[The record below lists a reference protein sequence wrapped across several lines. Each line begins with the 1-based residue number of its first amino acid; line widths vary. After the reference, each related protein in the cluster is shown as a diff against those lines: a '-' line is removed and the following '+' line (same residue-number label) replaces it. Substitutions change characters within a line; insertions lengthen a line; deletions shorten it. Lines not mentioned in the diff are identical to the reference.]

1 MENFNNAWFLTKVK
15 ESFSSYLSAGSS
27 RKNDKLK
34 PLHRSFADAILNQFK
49 DEPEITV
56 KSLGYGEDEEGTI
69 EGKYA
74 SKKVDITVYKND
86 VPIAGYAVKFV
97 MRNFSQNVVNYFDN
111 MLGET
116 VNIRSKNIPYF
127 QILILFDKIPYF
139 KSGGVIDHWEDY
151 TNIKKDKFNKY
162 EILSKDDPSLLNH
175 VPNRMLLVLLK
186 LKDIDNTNSTI
197 DNFKKYKS
205 FYLENIGKKD
215 LIKYS
220 RKINKK
226 NFENSVIVN
235 NFSDFIKKSC
245 CIIKGRAK

>member
-1 MENFNNAWFLTKVK
+1 MSKYDNAWFLTKVK

-49 DEPEITV
+49 GEAGITV
-56 KSLGYGEDEEGTI
+56 KSLGYDEDEEGTI

-127 QILILFDKIPYF
+127 QILILFDKLPYF
-139 KSGGVIDHWEDY
+139 KNGGDIDHWEDY

-162 EILSKDDPSLLNH
+162 EILSKDDPALLNH
-175 VPNRMLLVLLK
+175 VPNIMLLVLLK
-186 LKDIDNTNSTI
+186 LKDIDDADSEI
-197 DNFKKYKS
+197 GNFKEYKS
-205 FYLENIGKKD
+205 FYLKNIDNKD

-226 NFENSVIVN
+226 KFESSVMVN
-235 NFSDFIKKSC
+235 NFKDFIEKSC
-245 CIIKGRAK
+245 CIIEGRTK